1 MKTIRYERCEGRGGG
16 GGGVVGWERRVSSQ
30 AASHSDSE
38 ERRRGR
44 LKFVKMQ
51 LRVYTAEKAFVVF
64 SGAEN

>member
-1 MKTIRYERCEGRGGG
+1 MRGEGRRR
-16 GGGVVGWERRVSSQ
+16 GVAGWESRVSSQ

-51 LRVYTAEKAFVVF
+51 LYTAEKAFVVF

>member
-1 MKTIRYERCEGRGGG
+1 MGH
-16 GGGVVGWERRVSSQ
+16 GVAGWERRVSSQ

-51 LRVYTAEKAFVVF
+51 LYTAEKAFVVF
-64 SGAEN
+64 SGVEN

>member
-1 MKTIRYERCEGRGGG
+1 MGH
-16 GGGVVGWERRVSSQ
+16 GVAGWERRVSSQ